1 MAQGGHYKALGAFD
15 RSFSESHGK
24 RAGLRLAKGVRAAR
38 LSLTATFFETV
49 GGLSGMIF

>member
-1 MAQGGHYKALGAFD
+1 MAQGGHYKTLAAFSP
-15 RSFSESHGK
+15 SFSESHGR

-49 GGLSGMIF
+49 GGLSGIIF